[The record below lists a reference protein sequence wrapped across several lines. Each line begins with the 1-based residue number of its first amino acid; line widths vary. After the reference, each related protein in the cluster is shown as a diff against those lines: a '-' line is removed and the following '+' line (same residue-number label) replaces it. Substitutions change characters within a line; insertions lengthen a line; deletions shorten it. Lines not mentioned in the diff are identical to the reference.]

1 MNLILSAHEIG
12 ASDLPRVGGKA
23 LSLAALSRAGFRIP
37 DFLCVTADA
46 YRAFL
51 DGAGLRE
58 RILLELHRKDL
69 KEMRWEEIWDCA
81 TRIRNLF
88 LRNPLPPDL
97 AAALHAAA
105 ADRFGGRAVVVRSS
119 APDEDAPGS
128 SFAGLHESF
137 VNIRGTEAVVEHIRM
152 VWASLW
158 SDAALL
164 YRQEL
169 GLDAGRSTMAVVVQ
183 ELVAGRASGVCFS
196 QSPTEPSQA
205 LVESV
210 YGLNQGL
217 VDGDVEPDR
226 WVIDRDFGRLLSHT
240 PAHRPRQLTATE
252 AGVEMVSLPAEIGN
266 HPPLTTEE
274 VLAVYALGL
283 KAERY
288 FGAPQDVEWTIRG
301 GKRYLLQSRPVT
313 TRAQASVGDQRAWY
327 LSLHRSFENLK
338 DLRKKIE
345 GEQVPAMIRATE
357 ALAGIDLGRLS
368 DRDLAAEIRRR
379 WDVNHTWVNVY
390 WADFIPFAHGIRLFG
405 HVYNDRLKPDD
416 PYEFVG
422 LLTHTDLASLER
434 NRLIGALADQV
445 RRRPDL
451 ADCLR
456 AGDCLEKAPEFR
468 HALEGFIERF
478 GDLSCS
484 VTGGTQ
490 CEGATRPLVKIL
502 LEMASRPPAKAG
514 SGKRA
519 EVGELSRRFL
529 DSFPESRR
537 GEALE
542 LLDLARASYRLRDD
556 DNILLGR
563 IESQLAAAVAE
574 GRRRLDSD
582 GAAGED
588 PEALRDVLKNLDF
601 GSRMHPAGQPAF
613 SKGDRVRPRQLTG
626 QPAGPGVAK
635 GKARVVRRHADLEDF
650 AHGEILVC
658 DAVDPNMTFVVPLAA
673 AVVERRGG
681 MLIHG
686 AIIAREYGLPCVTG
700 IPEATSLVQTG
711 DLLTVD
717 GYLGIVTVGS
727 GEL

>member
-23 LSLAALSRAGFRIP
+23 LALAALSQAEFRIP
-37 DFLCVTADA
+37 DFFCVTVAA
-46 YRAFL
+46 YNAFL
-51 DGAGLRE
+51 DGSGLRE
-58 RILLELHRKDL
+58 RILIELHRKDFT
-69 KEMRWEEIWDCA
+69 EMRWEEIWDCA

-88 LRNPLPPDL
+88 LRKPLPPDL
-97 AAALHAAA
+97 SAALHEAVLE
-105 ADRFGGRAVVVRSS
+105 RFSGRPVVVRSS
-119 APDEDAPGS
+119 APDEDTAGS
-128 SFAGLHESF
+128 SFAGLHESY
-137 VNIRGTEAVVEHIRM
+137 VNIRGTEAVVEYIRL

-169 GLDAGRSTMAVVVQ
+169 GLNVGRSAMAVVVQ
-183 ELVAGRASGVCFS
+183 ELVVGQSSGVCFS
-196 QSPTEPSQA
+196 QSPTQPSQA

-210 YGLNQGL
+210 YGLNQAL

-226 WVIDRDFGRLLSHT
+226 WVFDRDFGRLLSHT
-240 PAHRPRQLTATE
+240 PAHRSRQLSATE
-252 AGVEMVSLPAEIGN
+252 EGVEMVVLPAEIGSQ
-266 HPPLTTEE
+266 PPLSAEE
-274 VLAVYALGL
+274 ALAVYELGL
-283 KAERY
+283 KAEAH
-288 FGAPQDVEWTIRG
+288 FGTPQDVEWTLRG
-301 GKRYLLQSRPVT
+301 GELYLLQSRPVT
-313 TRAQASVGDQRAWY
+313 TRAQAPAGDQRAWY

-338 DLRKKIE
+338 ELRKKIE
-345 GEQVPAMIRATE
+345 GEQIPAMIRAAE
-357 ALAGIDLGRLS
+357 ELAGIDFGRLS
-368 DRDLAAEIRRR
+368 DRDLVAEIRRR
-379 WDVNHTWVNVY
+379 WDINNTWVNVY

-405 HVYNDRLKPDD
+405 QVYNDRLKPDD

-422 LLTHTDLASLER
+422 LLTQTDMASLER
-434 NRLIGALADQV
+434 NRLLDALAEQV

-451 ADCLR
+451 ADCLK

-468 HALEGFIERF
+468 RALEGFIERF

-484 VTGGTQ
+484 VTGGSQ
-490 CEGATRPLVKIL
+490 CEGAARPLVKIL
-502 LEMASRPPAKAG
+502 LEMASHPQAKAG
-514 SGKRA
+514 PGRQA
-519 EVGELSRRFL
+519 DVMELSRRFL

-574 GRRRLDSD
+574 GWRRLEMGDL
-582 GAAGED
+582 AGEGR
-588 PEALRDVLKNLDF
+588 EELRAALEDLDL
-601 GSRMHPAGQPAF
+601 GNRMHPASQPAL
-613 SKGDRVRPRQLTG
+613 SNGGRVQPRQLIG

-635 GKARVVRRHADLEDF
+635 GKARVVREHADLEDF

-658 DAVDPNMTFVVPLAA
+658 DAVDPNMTFVVPLSA

-686 AIIAREYGLPCVTG
+686 AIIAREYGIPCVTG
-700 IPEATSLVQTG
+700 IPDAVALIRTG